1 MKINFLW
8 ILSYTAMVVLLG
20 LTMMDPEET
29 LMKDWA
35 MAIVDMLLYGIFML
49 AWIRLMKRTLTSF
62 TVHKWLYA
70 GITWWTLLTIGD
82 FLFLQE
88 MKNLQV
94 IIGMLVIVGIGLL
107 FNRQNANIV
116 DGLMAGVVFLVL
128 YGAMQFE
135 HTIWPGGIIGGLAI
149 TLLFIIVGALRDW
162 PVTLGLAR
170 GVFFFI
176 VTVVFLVWS
185 PWPIF
190 NDAGYFLY
198 ILLAL
203 FILAYFIG
211 RRKSILLPQ
220 SWMPWLIGLSSFMI
234 VLKFIGFFI

>member
-1 MKINFLW
+1 
-8 ILSYTAMVVLLG
+8 
-20 LTMMDPEET
+20 MMDPEET

-35 MAIVDMLLYGIFML
+35 MAVVAMLLYALFML
-49 AWIRLMKRTLTSF
+49 AWIILMKRTLTSF

-82 FLFLQE
+82 LLFFQE

-94 IIGMLVIVGIGLL
+94 IIGMLVIVVIGLL
-107 FNRQNANIV
+107 FNRQNTNIV

-135 HTIWPGGIIGGLAI
+135 HTILPGGVIGGLAI

-170 GVFFFI
+170 GMFFFI
-176 VTVVFLVWS
+176 VTACLSFQLHGRFLAIMATS
-185 PWPIF
+185 CI
-190 NDAGYFLY
+190 YF
-198 ILLAL
+198 
-203 FILAYFIG
+203 
-211 RRKSILLPQ
+211 
-220 SWMPWLIGLSSFMI
+220 
-234 VLKFIGFFI
+234 

>member
-1 MKINFLW
+1 MKINILW
-8 ILSYTAMVVLLG
+8 IVLYVATVVLLW
-20 LTMMDPEET
+20 LTMMDPEEY
-29 LMKDWA
+29 LMPDWA
-35 MAIVDMLLYGIFML
+35 MSIVAMLLYGLFML
-49 AWIRLMKRTLTSF
+49 AWIRLIKRTLTSF

-82 FLFLQE
+82 LLMFQE

-94 IIGMLVIVGIGLL
+94 IIGMLVIVVIGLL

-135 HTIWPGGIIGGLAI
+135 HTIIPGGTIGGLAI

-170 GVFFFI
+170 GIFFFI
-176 VTVVFLVWS
+176 VTFVFLLFS
-185 PWPIF
+185 PWPMF
-190 NDAGYFLY
+190 SDYGYFLY

-203 FILAYFIG
+203 FIVAYFIG
-211 RRKSILLPQ
+211 RRKPILLPQ
-220 SWMPWLIGLSSFMI
+220 SWMPWLIGLS
-234 VLKFIGFFI
+234 VLKFVVYLVGV

>member
-1 MKINFLW
+1 MKIDFLW
-8 ILSYTAMVVLLG
+8 IVSYAAIVVLLW

-29 LMKDWA
+29 LMKEWA
-35 MAIVDMLLYGIFML
+35 MAVVAMLLYAVFML
-49 AWIRLMKRTLTSF
+49 VWILLMKRTLTSF

-70 GITWWTLLTIGD
+70 GITWGTLLTIGD
-82 FLFLQE
+82 LLMFQE
-88 MKNLQV
+88 TINLRV
-94 IIGMLVIVGIGLL
+94 IIGMLVIVAIGLL
-107 FNRQNANIV
+107 FNRQNTNIV

-135 HTIWPGGIIGGLAI
+135 HTILPGGIIGGLVI
-149 TLLFIIVGALRDW
+149 TLLFIIIGALRDW

-170 GVFFFI
+170 GIFFFI
-176 VTVVFLVWS
+176 VTFVFLLCS

-190 NDAGYFLY
+190 SDYGYFLY

-211 RRKSILLPQ
+211 RRKPILLPQ
-220 SWMPWLIGLSSFMI
+220 SWMPWLIGLS
-234 VLKFIGFFI
+234 VLKFVGYLVGV

>member
-1 MKINFLW
+1 MKINILW
-8 ILSYTAMVVLLG
+8 IVLYVVTVVLLNF
-20 LTMMDPEET
+20 TMMDPEET
-29 LMKDWA
+29 LMKDWV
-35 MAIVDMLLYGIFML
+35 MAIVAMLLYALFML
-49 AWIRLMKRTLTSF
+49 AWIILMKRTLTSF

-70 GITWWTLLTIGD
+70 GITWWALLMIGD
-82 FLFLQE
+82 LLLFQE

-94 IIGMLVIVGIGLL
+94 IIGMLVIVVIGLL

-135 HTIWPGGIIGGLAI
+135 HTIIPGGIIGGLAI

-170 GVFFFI
+170 GIFFFI
-176 VTVVFLVWS
+176 VTFVFLLFS
-185 PWPIF
+185 PWPMF
-190 NDAGYFLY
+190 SDYGYFLY

-203 FILAYFIG
+203 FIVAYFIG
-211 RRKSILLPQ
+211 RRKPILLPQ
-220 SWMPWLIGLSSFMI
+220 SWMPWLIGLS
-234 VLKFIGFFI
+234 VLKFVVYLVGV

>member
-1 MKINFLW
+1 MKINILW
-8 ILSYTAMVVLLG
+8 VVLYVATVVLLW

-35 MAIVDMLLYGIFML
+35 MAIVAMLLYALFML

-70 GITWWTLLTIGD
+70 VITWWALLMIGD
-82 FLFLQE
+82 LLLFQE

-94 IIGMLVIVGIGLL
+94 IIGMLVIVVIGLL

-116 DGLMAGVVFLVL
+116 DGLMAGGVFLVL

-135 HTIWPGGIIGGLAI
+135 HTTIPGGTIGGLAI
-149 TLLFIIVGALRDW
+149 TLSFIIIGALRDL

-170 GVFFFI
+170 GLFFFI
-176 VTVVFLVWS
+176 TIPVVFLAP

-190 NDAGYFLY
+190 SDYSYFQY

-203 FILAYFIG
+203 YIVAYFIG
-211 RRKSILLPQ
+211 RRIKPILLPQ
-220 SWMPWLIGLSSFMI
+220 SWMPWLIGLSVFI
-234 VLKFIGFFI
+234 VVLKLFFYE